1 MKVEFGMSVFSKRET
16 LLGLEITTH
25 NGIVASEDV
34 LYEQR
39 VVEFSIGI
47 CFAIFTIGFVSKGE
61 KIDTPDMDNL
71 QRAMKSFESEM
82 DKSKFEK

>member
-1 MKVEFGMSVFSKRET
+1 MRVEFGMSVFSKRET
-16 LLGLEITTH
+16 LLGIELTTH
-25 NGIVASEDV
+25 NGIVASEDT

-39 VVEFSIGI
+39 IVEFSIGI
-47 CFAIFTIGFVSKGE
+47 IFAIFTIGFVSKGE

>member
-25 NGIVASEDV
+25 NGIVASEDT

-61 KIDTPDMDNL
+61 KLDTPDMDNL

-82 DKSKFEK
+82 DK

>member
-16 LLGLEITTH
+16 LLGIELTTH
-25 NGIVASEDV
+25 NGIVASEDE

-39 VVEFSIGI
+39 IVEFSIGI

>member
-16 LLGLEITTH
+16 LLGIELTTH
-25 NGIVASEDV
+25 NGIVASEDE

-39 VVEFSIGI
+39 IVEFSIGI
-47 CFAIFTIGFVSKGE
+47 IFAIFTIGFVTLGN
-61 KIDTPDMDNL
+61 KIDTPEMDNL

-82 DKSKFEK
+82 DK